1 MMSDLNSFCYKNM
14 EMKFINVYII
24 NNINLLNCTSLY
36 LKLDLFF
43 IKNCPTIEYAIF
55 NEDTLQYHIDKYS
68 IKKFVTKE
76 TVNSKSIYC
85 KLKDC
90 IMYIM

>member
-14 EMKFINVYII
+14 GMKFINVYII

-43 IKNCPTIEYAIF
+43 Y
-55 NEDTLQYHIDKYS
+55 
-68 IKKFVTKE
+68 KKLSNNRICNF
-76 TVNSKSIYC
+76 
-85 KLKDC
+85 
-90 IMYIM
+90 